1 MSAGPGLESIQ
12 KELELINSVPEL
24 ERELEVKDLDI
35 CVMLRRIF
43 GNLILNW
50 PKLLRP
56 FKTVFCLPY
65 IDVYVFAM

>member
-1 MSAGPGLESIQ
+1 MSAGPGLGSIQ

-56 FKTVFCLPY
+56 FF
-65 IDVYVFAM
+65 